1 MLIALRD
8 YLSSRGIVTL
18 AELSQ
23 QFNVSP
29 DAMRGM
35 LSHWVRKGKLVCE
48 QSGCSKGCVSCSP
61 EQLEMYRWLE
71 TGANSIPL
79 CQLD

>member
-8 YLSSRGIVTL
+8 HLSSQGIASL
-18 AELSQ
+18 AELSER
-23 QFNVSP
+23 FDVSP

-35 LSHWVRKGKLVCE
+35 LSHWIRKGKLIRE

-71 TGANSIPL
+71 TGADSIPL

>member
-8 YLSSRGIVTL
+8 YLSSQGISSL

-23 QFNVSP
+23 RFNVSP

-35 LSHWVRKGKLVCE
+35 LSHWMRKGRLVQE

-71 TGANSIPL
+71 TGADAIPL